1 MTEKK
6 AKTKPK
12 YALLVWAMLPEAIDY
27 YLIPMEE
34 VGSPGRKALRR
45 AHGHYIGAVVESE
58 EFSEEEINRSMLYIN
73 NALVAD
79 PKAKW
84 IDDDY
89 FEREA
94 KQLNMSV
101 GETKT
106 LVHSWAKY
114 KLDVTKIR
122 VLPKL
127 RLIQTGCIM

>member
-12 YALLVWAMLPEAIDY
+12 YALLVWAMLPESIDY

-34 VGSPGRKALRR
+34 IGSTGRRALRR
-45 AHGHYIGAVVESE
+45 AHGYYIGAEVKSE
-58 EFSEEEINRSMLYIN
+58 KFSVEEINRSMLYIN

-89 FEREA
+89 FDREA
-94 KQLNMSV
+94 EQLGMSV
-101 GETKT
+101 GETKE

-114 KLDVTKIR
+114 KLDVTKVR
-122 VLPKL
+122 TLPRL
-127 RLIQTGCIM
+127 RLIQTGCVM